1 MDEKY
6 VRHYRELYE
15 KHWWWR
21 AREDMLVDEL
31 ARRLSAGTRKS
42 ILDIGCGDGLFF
54 ERLQRFGEVEGIE
67 PSADHFDPSG
77 PHRSKIRVAPFDAGF
92 KSTKQYD
99 LILMLDV
106 LEHLSA
112 PEEAI
117 RHALSLLK
125 RSGLLLVTVPAFRL
139 LWTNHD
145 DLNQHR
151 TRFTKT
157 SFRRLAACAGLE
169 IVAMRYFFA
178 WLFPAKVFTRICEA
192 IVHRKA
198 EVPKI
203 PGDRVNDFLYRLS
216 RAENEFTRHLAI
228 PFGSSLLVVGRPQ
241 SAKPQD

>member
-1 MDEKY
+1 LDGNY
-6 VRHYRELYE
+6 VRQYRELYK

-21 AREDMLVDEL
+21 AREEMLVDEL
-31 ARRLSAGTRKS
+31 ERRLPTGTCKS

-54 ERLQRFGEVEGIE
+54 DRLQRFGEVEGIE
-67 PSADHFDPSG
+67 PSQDHFDPSG
-77 PHRSKIRVAPFDAGF
+77 PHRLKITVAPFDAGF

-117 RHALSLLK
+117 RHSLSLLK
-125 RSGLLLVTVPAFRL
+125 MNGLLLVTVPAFHL

-151 TRFTKT
+151 ARFTKT
-157 SFRRLAACAGLE
+157 SFKRLAACAGLE

-178 WLFPAKVFTRICEA
+178 WLFLAKLLARICEA
-192 IVHRKA
+192 VVHRKA
-198 EVPKI
+198 EIPKI

-216 RAENEFTRHLAI
+216 RAENECTRHLTI

-241 SAKPQD
+241 FAKPQD